1 MYNISTKHKSKLQ
14 LAIKLIV
21 LLGAAYVITQKLSI
35 GHDRWTNSNLR
46 IHAHNSMGI
55 FLWMAVV
62 LCMSTANW
70 VLEILRW
77 RFLVKDLQNISFL
90 ESAKQSL
97 SALTGS
103 LLTPNR
109 IGEYG
114 VKAIY
119 YFPKDRKRI
128 MALNF
133 LGNSYQMT
141 ITVIFGIFSSLILR
155 NYLSDFY
162 PFLTGLLLIMVF
174 FIALYQYN
182 LIPKIAIYKTRFTRF
197 LKELVLVF
205 HVKNLGFSLLRYLI
219 FSHQFYLI
227 LVLFGIEID
236 YSSCM
241 QLIFATYFIASI
253 IPGFV
258 ALDFLIKGSV
268 ALTLFGFFDVN
279 SEIILITTSL
289 MWVLN
294 FGIPAILGSY
304 FVLKFSYP
312 KTVDIK
318 HS

>member
-1 MYNISTKHKSKLQ
+1 MYNISAKQKSKLQ
-14 LAIKLIV
+14 LAVKLIV

-35 GHDRWTNSNLR
+35 GHDRWINSTLK
-46 IHAHNSMGI
+46 IPFHNSMGML
-55 FLWMAVV
+55 LWMVVV
-62 LCMSTANW
+62 LFMSTANW
-70 VLEILRW
+70 VLEIFRW
-77 RFLVKDLQNISFL
+77 RYLVRDLQNISFL
-90 ESAKQSL
+90 ESAIQSL

-119 YFPKDRKRI
+119 YFPNDRKRI
-128 MALNF
+128 MGLNL

-141 ITVIFGIFSSLILR
+141 ITVIFGVFSSLFLS

-162 PFLTGLLLIMVF
+162 PFLSVFILIMVLF
-174 FIALYQYN
+174 FLLYKYN
-182 LIPKIAIYKTRFTRF
+182 VIPKIAIYKTRLTRF
-197 LKELVLVF
+197 LKELTLGF
-205 HVKNLGFSLLRYLI
+205 HLKNLGFSLLRYLI

-227 LVLFGIEID
+227 LVLFGIEIE
-236 YSSCM
+236 YASCM

-268 ALTLFGFFDVN
+268 ALTLFGFFGVN
-279 SEIILITTSL
+279 SEIILVATSL

-294 FGIPAILGSY
+294 FGIPAILGCY

-312 KTVDIK
+312 KSVDIK
-318 HS
+318 NS